1 MLVTVYDDLPLLLV
15 TLYDLIFGG
24 SGRIHLISAR
34 VVLGGTGIHPGH
46 RYVPDPTDTIAGA

>member
-1 MLVTVYDDLPLLLV
+1 
-15 TLYDLIFGG
+15 
-24 SGRIHLISAR
+24 LISAR